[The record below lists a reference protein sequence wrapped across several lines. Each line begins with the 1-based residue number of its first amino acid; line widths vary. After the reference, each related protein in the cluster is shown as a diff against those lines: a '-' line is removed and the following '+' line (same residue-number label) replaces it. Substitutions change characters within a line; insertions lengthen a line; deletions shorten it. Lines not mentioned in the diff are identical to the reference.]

1 MVSIAK
7 MREQLLEGFPEP
19 QADLMARVFVSAQDE
34 LVTKAELNELTAVV
48 RDLAEIQ
55 RRTDEKLGSL
65 AESQRDLAE
74 AQRRTDE
81 KIGTLA
87 EAQRRTDEKIG
98 TLAEAQR
105 RTDEKIGTLA
115 EAQRRTDEKIGTL
128 AEVQRRTDEKM
139 GSLAEAQRDLFE
151 AQRQTEWAVKDLA
164 KQVGGLS
171 ASLGGSLED
180 FACDLVPE
188 LLEKHWAMVVES
200 AAPEDVTVGD
210 GPREFDIVVRGRIDG
225 RPLAVV
231 CEAKATVSVKEV
243 KRFLTLVGRLRDAR
257 PADDIR
263 PLFFGYKADRT
274 ARELIVAS
282 GAAMVFTRGVMIPLP
297 LG

>member
-19 QADLMARVFVSAQDE
+19 QADLMARVIA
-34 LVTKAELNELTAVV
+34 AV
-48 RDLAEIQ
+48 RDEPSTHARPNDDSAAALPDFAVLKKRLDESMRQLAKAQ
-55 RRTDEKLGSL
+55 AQTRRAL
-65 AESQRDLAE
+65 
-74 AQRRTDE
+74 
-81 KIGTLA
+81 
-87 EAQRRTDEKIG
+87 
-98 TLAEAQR
+98 
-105 RTDEKIGTLA
+105 
-115 EAQRRTDEKIGTL
+115 
-128 AEVQRRTDEKM
+128 
-139 GSLAEAQRDLFE
+139 
-151 AQRQTEWAVKDLA
+151 KDLA
-164 KQVGGLS
+164 KQLAKYG
-171 ASLGGSLED
+171 LGGSLED

-263 PLFFGYKADRT
+263 PLFFGYKADRR

-297 LG
+297 PG